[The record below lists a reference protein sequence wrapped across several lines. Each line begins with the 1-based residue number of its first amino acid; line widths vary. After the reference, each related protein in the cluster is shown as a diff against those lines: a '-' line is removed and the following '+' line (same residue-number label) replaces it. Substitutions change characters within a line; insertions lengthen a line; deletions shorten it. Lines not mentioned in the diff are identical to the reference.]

1 MKYGSVCSGIEAATV
16 AWDPLGWKPQ
26 WLSETEAFPSEILN
40 KHYPEIKNYG
50 DFTKIGSEAGGIDVL
65 VGGTPCQSFSVAGR
79 RAGLDDPRGNLSLEF
94 VRLAKRLRP
103 RWVVWE
109 NVPGVLSIDKGR
121 TFGEFL
127 QALEE
132 CGYGWT
138 YRVLN
143 AQYFGVPQRRRRV
156 FVVGY
161 LGDFRRAAAV
171 LLERESMSGNPAPRR
186 TKGKVSPTL
195 PASGVGPSRTG
206 NERTES
212 EFCIT
217 NEDVAKPLGAHT
229 SSGWR
234 GDLDHETYVTFEP
247 MVAFAQNS
255 RDEIRFQGGDGQ
267 ISGAI
272 NAEEVMKYRTY
283 LAYGGNNTN
292 GPINVSTAVNAHGG
306 SHGRLDFESETF
318 IVPRDIVRRLTPVEC
333 ERLQG
338 FPDNYTRISWRGK
351 ETEDCPDGPRYRAIG
366 NSMAVPVMQWIG
378 KRMEL
383 VEGIING

>member
-1 MKYGSVCSGIEAATV
+1 MKYGSVCSGIDAATV

-217 NEDVAKPLGAHT
+217 NEDVA
-229 SSGWR
+229 
-234 GDLDHETYVTFEP
+234 FEP

-272 NAEEVMKYRTY
+272 NAEEGMKYRTY

-351 ETEDCPDGPRYRAIG
+351 EPEDCPDGPRYRAIG